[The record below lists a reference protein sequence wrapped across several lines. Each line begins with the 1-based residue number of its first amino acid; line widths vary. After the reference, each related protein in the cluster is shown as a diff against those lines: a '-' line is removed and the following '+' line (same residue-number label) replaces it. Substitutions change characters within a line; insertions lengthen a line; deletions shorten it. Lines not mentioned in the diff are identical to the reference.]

1 MKRVY
6 KSISIFFTILIMLF
20 STTGCQKIDDIK
32 LRMGLINKDFEYI
45 KEGKADKII
54 IQSTRDQGFR
64 FIVTDKSTIGDLYDI
79 LSTAKKVD
87 EKSELQ
93 PDYIFEI
100 HEGGIVHKFNYI
112 TGLDKNDYGNLY
124 NDDSVYI
131 VSKRIDHDIIRNLW
145 NYRAPREFKVT
156 YYGSIIQFL
165 NIYRKDITAN
175 SDKVGID
182 LSQDVEGAKYLFS
195 TEIEEFKDDLS
206 KTLSSAKVVDN
217 NSEEF
222 DVLVTIKTQGYKTT
236 VYKAIITVYDRI
248 DKSETKYYISN
259 VHENGEWNINVT
271 NTKPNKF

>member
-1 MKRVY
+1 M
-6 KSISIFFTILIMLF
+6 
-20 STTGCQKIDDIK
+20 
-32 LRMGLINKDFEYI
+32 
-45 KEGKADKII
+45 
-54 IQSTRDQGFR
+54 
-64 FIVTDKSTIGDLYDI
+64 
-79 LSTAKKVD
+79 
-87 EKSELQ
+87 
-93 PDYIFEI
+93 
-100 HEGGIVHKFNYI
+100 
-112 TGLDKNDYGNLY
+112 
-124 NDDSVYI
+124 
-131 VSKRIDHDIIRNLW
+131 
-145 NYRAPREFKVT
+145 T

-165 NIYRKDITAN
+165 NIRKDITAN

-182 LSQDVEGAKYLFS
+182 SSPWEGAKYLFS